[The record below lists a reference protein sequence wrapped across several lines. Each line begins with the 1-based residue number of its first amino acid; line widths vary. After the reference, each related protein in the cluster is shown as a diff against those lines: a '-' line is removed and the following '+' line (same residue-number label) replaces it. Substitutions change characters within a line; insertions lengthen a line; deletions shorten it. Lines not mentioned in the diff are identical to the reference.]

1 MDSVDYESLPEG
13 VSSAVHMLA
22 GASAGFMEHSIMY
35 PVDCVKTRL
44 QCIRPS
50 GGQRYLSVSDGLY
63 RLISQEGFFK
73 SFRGIGAVVAGAGP
87 AHALYFALYEQLK
100 RRLASPTES
109 NHLSHAFSGASAT
122 LVHDA
127 IMTPADAVKQ
137 RLQMFNSPY
146 HNSWDCIARVVRT
159 EGVSALY
166 RAYLTQ
172 LSTNIPFQS
181 CHFMVYEF
189 LQDKLNPSRTYL
201 PWSHI
206 VCGGLAGSIAAAITT
221 PMDVCKTILNTQP
234 QACQE
239 AAVGG
244 LHATSPKNEK
254 PKLIRGFLSACHFV
268 IKNHGFRGLFLGL
281 NARVLATLPGT
292 AISWSVY
299 EYFKWA
305 LVHGVEHSSTAVH
318 STIPSSVS
326 MESQPPDSF

>member
-1 MDSVDYESLPEG
+1 
-13 VSSAVHMLA
+13 MLA

-63 RLISQEGFFK
+63 RLLRQEGFFK

-100 RRLASPTES
+100 KRFSSPTDS
-109 NHLSHAFSGASAT
+109 NHLLHAFSGASAT

-127 IMTPADAVKQ
+127 IMTPTDAVKQ

-146 HNSWDCIARVVRT
+146 HTSWDCVVRVLRT
-159 EGVSALY
+159 EGISALY
-166 RAYLTQ
+166 RAYFTQ

-189 LQDKLNPSRTYL
+189 LQDKLNPTRTYL
-201 PWSHI
+201 PWTHI

-234 QACQE
+234 QAV
-239 AAVGG
+239 VGG
-244 LHATSPKNEK
+244 ILTTSQKAEK

-268 IKNHGFRGLFLGL
+268 IKTHGAGGLFLGL
-281 NARVLATLPGT
+281 NARVLATLPST

-299 EYFKWA
+299 EYFKWV
-305 LVHGVEHSSTAVH
+305 LVHGVEHSSTNVRP
-318 STIPSSVS
+318 TIPSSVA
-326 MESQPPDSF
+326 MESQPPGSF

>member
-1 MDSVDYESLPEG
+1 MCEWGLKDTVDYESLPEG
-13 VSSAVHMLA
+13 VSPAVHMLA

-50 GGQRYLSVSDGLY
+50 GGQRYLS
-63 RLISQEGFFK
+63 
-73 SFRGIGAVVAGAGP
+73 
-87 AHALYFALYEQLK
+87 QLK
-100 RRLASPTES
+100 KRLTSPTES
-109 NHLSHAFSGASAT
+109 NHLLHAFSGASAT

-127 IMTPADAVKQ
+127 IMTPTDAVKQ

-146 HNSWDCIARVVRT
+146 HTSWDCVVRVLRT

-166 RAYLTQ
+166 RAYFTQ
-172 LSTNIPFQS
+172 LWTNIPFQS

-206 VCGGLAGSIAAAITT
+206 VCGGLAGSVAAAITT
-221 PMDVCKTILNTQP
+221 PMDVCKTILNTQ
-234 QACQE
+234 
-239 AAVGG
+239 
-244 LHATSPKNEK
+244 
-254 PKLIRGFLSACHFV
+254 LIRGLLSAGHFV
-268 IKNHGFRGLFLGL
+268 IKTHGFRGLVLGL
-281 NARVLATLPGT
+281 NARVVATLPGT

-305 LVHGVEHSSTAVH
+305 LIHSSDRPSIPVH
-318 STIPSSVS
+318 PTIPSSVS
-326 MESQPPDSF
+326 MESQPPGSF